1 MPNQIPVNE
10 VLNLLKQGKSNEEI
24 TNSLEQQGFNL
35 QQISDAINQAN
46 MKMGVEGN
54 MPPSGMKESSMGEEI
69 PMPEPQAQPQPAQQQ
84 ASMYP
89 ESNPQAQGYA
99 LPQQQQQV
107 GVQDI
112 HALVE
117 EVVEEKWRDFVKSVG
132 NVAVWKARMSD
143 DLEATKQ
150 ELLRTQKRIEE
161 LQTAVLGKVKDYSQN
176 VVDINREMK
185 ALEQVFGKILEPL
198 TDNIKELKKVT
209 EDIKGSRKHHP
220 MPHHR

>member
-1 MPNQIPVNE
+1 VNE

-35 QQISDAINQAN
+35 QQVSDAINQAN
-46 MKMGVEGN
+46 IKMGVESN
-54 MPPSGMKESSMGEEI
+54 MPPSGMKESSMTQDI
-69 PMPEPQAQPQPAQQQ
+69 PIPETQPQQQS
-84 ASMYP
+84 AANLYP

-99 LPQQQQQV
+99 LPPQQTN
-107 GVQDI
+107 VQDI
-112 HALVE
+112 HVLVE
-117 EVVEEKWRDFVKSVG
+117 EVVEEKWRDFIKSVG
-132 NVAVWKARMSD
+132 NVAVWKARMGD

-161 LQTAVLGKVKDYSQN
+161 LQTAVLGKVKDYNKN

-209 EDIKGSRKHHP
+209 EEIKHSSKHH
-220 MPHHR
+220 R

>member
-10 VLNLLKQGKSNEEI
+10 VLELLKQGKSNEEI

-35 QQISDAINQAN
+35 QQVSDAINQAN
-46 MKMGVEGN
+46 MKMGVESN
-54 MPPSGMKESSMGEEI
+54 MPPSGMRESSMNEDI
-69 PMPEPQAQPQPAQQQ
+69 PIPETQQAPQQQSPVNLYPEP
-84 ASMYP
+84 
-89 ESNPQAQGYA
+89 NPQAQGYA
-99 LPQQQQQV
+99 LPQQQQQTS
-107 GVQDI
+107 VQDI

-117 EVVEEKWRDFVKSVG
+117 EVVEEKWREFVKSVG

-176 VVDINREMK
+176 VIEINREMK

-209 EDIKGSRKHHP
+209 EDIKGSRGHP
-220 MPHHR
+220 PMHHR